1 MSTAD
6 SRAYSLTLLSLLMP
20 AEHLAVFRYLLEILA
35 DTAQLSKV
43 SVGLGADCGYIL
55 LNRGLPYTR

>member
-43 SVGLGADCGYIL
+43 CYLG
-55 LNRGLPYTR
+55 RGKSLTSLIENG

>member
-43 SVGLGADCGYIL
+43 SWH
-55 LNRGLPYTR
+55 